1 MALRKPVKNKP
12 IIRPTT
18 RAIARALL
26 SGVYCSI
33 IGLTSAARKE
43 AIGLTSAARKED
55 VDGMRSFAASLGMR
69 RVKSTE
75 ETRIQQI
82 RCNQIIL
89 QKLNGDQLLVAKL
102 EADSTYADLYLIARG
117 LLGLPLRGSSI
128 SLALVFNKCFREYC
142 DFKPG
147 EIVMPT
153 YGSKRYCQQAVRGCV
168 FDVVMHP

>member
-1 MALRKPVKNKP
+1 MKNKP

-89 QKLNGDQLLVAKL
+89 QKLNGDQLLVPQGEDAKGL
-102 EADSTYADLYLIARG
+102 VAQSTYADLYAIARG
-117 LLGLPLRGSSI
+117 LLGLQLRGSSM
-128 SLALVFNKCFREYC
+128 SLALVFNRCFREGC
-142 DFKPG
+142 RFQRG
-147 EIVMPT
+147 EIVMPPH
-153 YGSKRYCQQAVRGCV
+153 GSYCCCLQAVRGCV
-168 FDVVMHP
+168 FDVVMHE